1 MSPRMLL
8 IAAALTALT
17 TAAGEVRQL
26 SLEDCLQLAIEKN
39 LGLRIARYDPRL
51 AAVSLHAAYAPYDP
65 TFDSTVGQSF
75 RTSPKPPVVNPTVF
89 TPTTSSEIWDDQYSL
104 SLAGLAPS
112 GLTYSLTAGLD
123 RNGVTSTQHLL
134 TNNLTTSYPL
144 SYNDSVSLSLRQPLL
159 KDFWIDGTRL
169 NISLAKNTL
178 KQTQESYRGSLL
190 DLCLSVTK
198 SYYDLIATQ
207 DGIRVQT
214 AALELSER
222 SLAENHKKVEV
233 GAMAPLEEKQ
243 AEAQV
248 ASRRA
253 DLIVARER
261 YDRAVNIIKNL
272 TSDDFSSLDGSGIRP
287 AGALEAIPEVFN
299 RQDSWHKALT
309 LRPDILQEK
318 LTLESWHVSL
328 KYDRN
333 QLFPQLDLTGGY
345 GLVGNQLHLDPVLG
359 DIGDR
364 ANPKFSYGIE
374 FKVPLSNRQAKDRI
388 KRDRLQLERELLFY
402 KRLEQNAMKEVDDD
416 ILGAQSALE
425 RVAATKAAQ
434 IYAVAAL
441 DAEQKK
447 LENGKSTSFNVL
459 QLQRDLVTAE
469 STAIQALTD
478 YNKAL
483 VDLARAEG
491 TLLDRLKISV
501 TMQ

>member
-1 MSPRMLL
+1 MSPRLL
-8 IAAALTALT
+8 LAAAISVAVPAV
-17 TAAGEVRQL
+17 AAEVRQL
-26 SLEDCLQLAIEKN
+26 SLSDCLQLAIEKN

-51 AAVSLHAAYAPYDP
+51 ATVALHSAYSPYDP
-65 TFDSTVGQSF
+65 TFDSTIGQSF

-89 TPTTSSEIWDDQYSL
+89 TPTTSSEIWDDQYSM
-104 SLAGLAPS
+104 SVAGLAPS
-112 GLTYSLTAGLD
+112 GLTYSLSAGLD
-123 RNGVTSTQHLL
+123 RNGVTSTQYLQ
-134 TNNLTTSYPL
+134 TNTFITSYPL
-144 SYNDSVSLSLRQPLL
+144 SYNDSVTLSLRQPLL

-169 NISLAKNTL
+169 NISLAKNSL
-178 KQTQESYRGSLL
+178 KQTQESYRGSLI
-190 DLCLSVTK
+190 DLCQNVAK
-198 SYYDLIATQ
+198 AYYDLIATQ

-214 AALELSER
+214 AALQLAER

-253 DLIVARER
+253 DLIVAQER
-261 YDRAVNIIKNL
+261 FDRAVNIIKNF
-272 TSDDFSSLDGSGIRP
+272 TSDDFASLDGSGIRP
-287 AGALEAIPEVFN
+287 AGTLEAIPESFN

-318 LTLESWHVSL
+318 VILENWHITL

-359 DIGDR
+359 DIADR

-374 FKVPLSNRQAKDRI
+374 FKIPLSNRQAKDRL

-469 STAIQALTD
+469 STAIQALAD
-478 YNKAL
+478 YNKSL
-483 VDLARAEG
+483 IDLARSEG
-491 TLLDRLKISV
+491 TLLERLKLSV
-501 TMQ
+501 TVQ